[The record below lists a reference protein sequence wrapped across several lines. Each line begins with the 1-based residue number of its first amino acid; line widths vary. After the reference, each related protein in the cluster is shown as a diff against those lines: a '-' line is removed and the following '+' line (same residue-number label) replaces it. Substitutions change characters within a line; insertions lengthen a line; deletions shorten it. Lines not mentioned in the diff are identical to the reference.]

1 MTVFYLQYDMKFTFT
16 LIFFLLFSIAYSQ
29 QYTVVDEGSEVGFT
43 IRNFGVNVKGSFS
56 GLEGEIVF
64 DEKDLASS
72 EFRVTVKAN
81 TVNTGIKRRD
91 NHLNQEEYLD
101 TEKHP
106 LLQFISDKVTTS
118 TDKDHWFIFG
128 KLTIKG
134 VTKEISFPFKAI
146 KESNDYIFE
155 GSFTINRR
163 DFNVGGGSISMAD
176 ELTVNLKVLAK
187 SK

>member
-1 MTVFYLQYDMKFTFT
+1 MKFTFT
-16 LIFFLLFSIAYSQ
+16 FISFLLFSTAYAQ
-29 QYTVVDEGSEVGFT
+29 QYTIADEGSEVGFA

-56 GLEGEIVF
+56 GLEGEIAF
-64 DEKDLASS
+64 DEKKLDSS
-72 EFRVTVKAN
+72 DFKVTVKAN

-91 NHLNQEEYLD
+91 NHLNQEEYLH
-101 TEKHP
+101 TEKYP
-106 LLQFISDKVTTS
+106 LLQFISDKVTAS

-134 VTKEISFPFKAI
+134 VTKEISFPFKAVKQGDHI
-146 KESNDYIFE
+146 IFE

-176 ELTVNLKVLAK
+176 ELTVDLKILAK
-187 SK
+187 NSQQPSL